1 MTEETKIEHLYQ
13 ARFTQEVEPIYKN
26 KYKAGLTKFRAI
38 EHILTRM
45 QAVARIFAST
55 HVICEQFEQMPNF
68 AGTSF
73 QINENIRYP
82 SFCPRML

>member
-1 MTEETKIEHLYQ
+1 MFQPFCFNDIITDLSFIHKKI
-13 ARFTQEVEPIYKN
+13 N
-26 KYKAGLTKFRAI
+26 YKAGLTKFRAI